1 MGESLLIR
9 PRNNA
14 WLLLH
19 VFLWSLVV
27 GGGGGVAEGTK
38 HPINS
43 ISQSLFMNLI
53 HKGRRGDGEG
63 KFMFA

>member
-1 MGESLLIR
+1 MLGFYYMYFFGL
-9 PRNNA
+9 
-14 WLLLH
+14 WLL
-19 VFLWSLVV
+19 
-27 GGGGGVAEGTK
+27 GGGGVAEGTK